1 MVDDT
6 EAMITSIL
14 ILVSP
19 VFFALPVSFAWRW
32 WVGIEPEHEHYREKV
47 RRVLDA
53 GMPLARYRGELDAE
67 ARKVHVSS
75 DRQSRIESDLLNRLR
90 IQHFLLFPSL
100 ILWPFVGI
108 FAAIITIPMM
118 PLLRLLEWVLIDKK
132 ILATVAKIIQRY
144 TRWEIIGIP
153 KLHDGKKQLGK
164 ALESIHRMPTTVFLG
179 LFAYLIVSY
188 FPTSSFNVLL
198 LSAVVYIILVSAI
211 SVIRAATESSLTFAD
226 PTNRRIIPMDSY
238 VDEKLGPWVG
248 VGLIFLLSR
257 QLMYGSK
264 IRTGEL
270 LLDPVPF
277 SISVLVVLYTATIIG
292 ITVEVIFFRN
302 RGESVKR
309 DFQKQMIDVF
319 DPDLYLFNR
328 DVGILRLVPIATLNE
343 WIDADEDFEAVFK
356 KSE

>member
-1 MVDDT
+1 MVDDY
-6 EAMITSIL
+6 EAMLTAVL

-19 VFFALPVSFAWRW
+19 VIFALTVSFAWRW

-75 DRQSRIESDLLNRLR
+75 DRQGRIESDLLHRLR
-90 IQHFLLFPSL
+90 LQHFLLFPSL
-100 ILWPFVGI
+100 ILWPLVGI
-108 FAAIITIPMM
+108 FAAIISIPMM
-118 PLLRLLEWVLIDKK
+118 PLLKLVEWILIKK
-132 ILATVAKIIQRY
+132 KALSAVAIIIQRY

-153 KLHDGKKQLGK
+153 RLDDGSKQFGK
-164 ALESIHRMPTTVFLG
+164 ALASIHRMPTTVFLG

-188 FPTSSFNVLL
+188 SPMSSFNVLL
-198 LSAVVYIILVSAI
+198 LSALVYIILVSAI
-211 SVIRAATESSLTFAD
+211 SVIRAATESTLTFAD
-226 PTNRRIIPMDSY
+226 PTNRRIIPMESY

-270 LLDPVPF
+270 LIDPVPF
-277 SISVLVVLYTATIIG
+277 SISVLLVLYTATIIG
-292 ITVEVIFFRN
+292 ITVEILFFRS
-302 RGESVKR
+302 RGEEVR
-309 DFQKQMIDVF
+309 MTFQKQMVDIFQPDV
-319 DPDLYLFNR
+319 YLFNR
-328 DVGILRLVPIATLNE
+328 NLGTLRLVPLMPLSLWLET
-343 WIDADEDFEAVFK
+343 DEDYDDLLK
-356 KSE
+356 DT